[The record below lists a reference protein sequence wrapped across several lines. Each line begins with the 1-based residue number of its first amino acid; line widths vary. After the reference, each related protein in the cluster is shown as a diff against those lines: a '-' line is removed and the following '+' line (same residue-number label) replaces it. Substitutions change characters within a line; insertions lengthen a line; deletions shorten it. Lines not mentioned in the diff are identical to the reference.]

1 MSERTTTQ
9 VFGLT
14 LTFVFVGML
23 VMNAIFLLDA
33 ITYR

>member
-1 MSERTTTQ
+1 MAERKTAQ

-23 VMNAIFLLDA
+23 LLNAIV
-33 ITYR
+33 Y